1 MLNACFR
8 AAIKVLK
15 ISWQLISDSIQH
27 SSLFCLKM
35 LNKAVKNGFPCKTFF
50 KWNEEQQIHTMNEW
64 SDRKHLILNTHT
76 PSTGWP
82 AMVHWLPYHR
92 NVREKRLLIS
102 VSVRRERS
110 QLCDSAFLLERI
122 FKWHL
127 LSLNDNVI
135 QHKPTKQTEKPHK
148 C

>member
-64 SDRKHLILNTHT
+64 SDRKLLILNTHT
-76 PSTGWP
+76 FHSMTSYGS
-82 AMVHWLPYHR
+82 LITLSQECQ
-92 NVREKRLLIS
+92 RETLAYFCFCAEREESALWQCIS
-102 VSVRRERS
+102 AWKNIQMTLAIS
-110 QLCDSAFLLERI
+110 QRQC
-122 FKWHL
+122 
-127 LSLNDNVI
+127 N
-135 QHKPTKQTEKPHK
+135 TT
-148 C
+148 